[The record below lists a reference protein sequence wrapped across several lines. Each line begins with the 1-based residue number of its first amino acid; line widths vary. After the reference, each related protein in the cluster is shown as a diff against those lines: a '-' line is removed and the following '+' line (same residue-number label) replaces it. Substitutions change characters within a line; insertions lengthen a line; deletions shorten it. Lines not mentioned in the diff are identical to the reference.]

1 MEHVVQYSIFFFQ
14 TQVSTLVCNS
24 LKYLHIHEKKTF
36 CNKIRYTSSCL
47 CKGSWMV
54 TPAIEQPQM
63 TQSEFLNVVMPFK
76 DKLYRL
82 AKRLLISSQEAEDA
96 TQEILMKLW
105 ARKSMME
112 GYKNVEA
119 FAMTMTKNFC
129 LDRLKSKQSGNLKL
143 VHSNYDSGTSLQNQ
157 LEAVDSVNWIEK
169 IMLELPEQQKM
180 VLQLRDIEEY
190 EYDEI
195 AELLEMNPAAVRVTL
210 SRARKTVRDKL
221 VQKHNYG
228 IG

>member
-1 MEHVVQYSIFFFQ
+1 
-14 TQVSTLVCNS
+14 
-24 LKYLHIHEKKTF
+24 
-36 CNKIRYTSSCL
+36 
-47 CKGSWMV
+47 
-54 TPAIEQPQM
+54 M

-82 AKRLLISSQEAEDA
+82 AKRLLVSSEEAEDA

-105 ARKSMME
+105 AKKSKIG

-143 VHSNYDSGTSLQNQ
+143 VHSNFTDDSTSLQR
-157 LEAVDSVNWIEK
+157 EVEVKDSLSWVER
-169 IMLELPEQQKM
+169 IMEELPQQQKM
-180 VLQLRDIEEY
+180 VLQLRDVEQY
-190 EYDEI
+190 EFEEI
-195 AELLEMNPAAVRVTL
+195 AELLEMKPTAIRVTL
-210 SRARKTVRDKL
+210 SRARKTVREKL
-221 VQKHNYG
+221 LERHRYG